1 MEASGPQRYQERSGK
16 EAPWVWASPLLRCAS
31 SREAL
36 PPFVSVQ
43 WLAQV
48 ALKGLEFA
56 FPLRSLRPLGSQWI
70 PGFLLTPDR
79 RPSPSRPKI
88 STSGALSFTGRK
100 DRRWGSKSRR
110 PKNSK
115 TGSLLREYWRTARE
129 QRDFLHGEHSEGGA
143 ATGHLGALALPQEW
157 YTKVRW
163 FKRPENPKK
172 ELHEETLMRRVQR
185 GYEGPWL
192 LAIST
197 AKALIYN

>member
-36 PPFVSVQ
+36 PLFVSVQ

-56 FPLRSLRPLGSQWI
+56 LPLRSLRPLGSQWI
-70 PGFLLTPDR
+70 PGFLLTPNR

-100 DRRWGSKSRR
+100 DRRWGSKSR
-110 PKNSK
+110 
-115 TGSLLREYWRTARE
+115 SLRTAKQEACSENTGE
-129 QRDFLHGEHSEGGA
+129 QHVSKGIFYMVSTVKVGPPQ
-143 ATGHLGALALPQEW
+143 ATWE
-157 YTKVRW
+157 
-163 FKRPENPKK
+163 
-172 ELHEETLMRRVQR
+172 
-185 GYEGPWL
+185 PWL
-192 LAIST
+192 CPRSGT
-197 AKALIYN
+197 QR